1 VWEVSTLVVTLEF
14 WKRSVTVSALSRR
27 ELGTHAAGLGFLV
40 FQKYSV
46 TVLAL
51 AWRVAGIWHSRGG
64 AEISETFGKG
74 VGAGVA
80 GTWHSRAC
88 GFRRFLADLG
98 RFSVSI
104 LTAEGGRELQSSFQK
119 PMLKSSKIMKRMS
132 KGPRNVSKI
141 EKTMPGTLWAA
152 SWKQVVSWN
161 VKNCSHAASCSSW
174 LVFRIN
180 FDSEGVKNRER

>member
-27 ELGTHAAGLGFLV
+27 THVVGLGFLG

-46 TVLAL
+46 TVLAM
-51 AWRVAGIWHSRGG
+51 AWRVAGTWLLRGG
-64 AEISETFGKG
+64 VEISETFGKG
-74 VGAGVA
+74 VVAGVA

-104 LTAEGGRELQSSFQK
+104 LTAKGGRELQSSF
-119 PMLKSSKIMKRMS
+119 
-132 KGPRNVSKI
+132 
-141 EKTMPGTLWAA
+141 
-152 SWKQVVSWN
+152 
-161 VKNCSHAASCSSW
+161 
-174 LVFRIN
+174 
-180 FDSEGVKNRER
+180 KNRCSNHQKS